1 MVLRGS
7 SSTARRCEGS
17 APVGV
22 AAQQVAHPQQAVIA
36 GRQRVQLDQPGQH
49 LPHRADPPAQ
59 QIRPAEL
66 MHRVGI
72 VGVGGAGLGQ
82 QPNGLAR
89 LASAVGDLAHDRET
103 LRRARVQLEGA
114 AGTGLRLPQ
123 RRLLV
128 AAEQNDRRPG
138 VHRAQHP
145 VQRLVGAHHG
155 EPVLGERSGRRHPLG
170 GIAGS
175 TPAARAGSTRTRGC
189 PRSAAP
195 RSRGLPAATA

>member
-17 APVGV
+17 AAAGV
-22 AAQQVAHPQQAVIA
+22 AAQQVTHPQQAVIA

-66 MHRVGI
+66 VHRVGI

-82 QPNGLAR
+82 QPDRFAR
-89 LASAVGDLAHDRET
+89 VAPAVGDLAHDREA
-103 LRRARVQLEGA
+103 LRRVRVQLEGA
-114 AGTGLRLPQ
+114 AGTGLRLAQ
-123 RRLLV
+123 RGLLV
-128 AAEQNDRRPG
+128 AAEQHHRRPG

-155 EPVLGERSGRRHPLG
+155 EPVLRQ
-170 GIAGS
+170 
-175 TPAARAGSTRTRGC
+175 
-189 PRSAAP
+189 RSAAAIP
-195 RSRGLPAATA
+195 SAVYR